1 MTDALIE
8 ALFIPGVSPDAGEAV
23 LGGKGWNLLRL
34 RKHGFP
40 VPRWIV
46 LTDAAFDAEQNCVVP
61 DLAARLAE
69 AGLTGK
75 RFAVRSSAAGEDS
88 ADHSFAGQLETE
100 LSVPPEGVAAAAK
113 KVRLSAFGPRVEAYC
128 REHGLNMLASAS
140 VIVQEMVDAAAAG
153 VAFACDMET
162 GSRRGVSISAVY
174 GLGEGLVSGLL
185 DADTY
190 YVQADG
196 QIRSRIADKH
206 EMLVDT
212 DGDSRRTLAEE
223 ARRAAVLSEARI
235 HQLADTVRAIS
246 NRFGRIQDVEWA
258 FDRSGT
264 LYILQTR
271 PVTTLAKMPD
281 PDGEE
286 ILWDN
291 SNIVES
297 YPGVTTPLTFS
308 FIRGV
313 YSEVYKRFC
322 DMMGVEESM
331 IADNADAFEMLG
343 LIRGRV
349 YYNLK
354 SWYKVLMLLPGYDL
368 NAPFME
374 RMMGVKEPLKDKP
387 AVRPSKRN
395 PHLRLVSTGCV
406 MLRNLFTL
414 EKQIREFTDH
424 FQRVIGPMERRDFN
438 GDGFEELTRAVRTLE
453 TEFLPAWQPPLIND
467 FFAMI
472 FYGLLGK
479 LQNKWLPDADAALS
493 NNLLSGEGGMISAEP
508 VARLRKL
515 ATAIAKDTEL
525 KAALERSDT
534 DFLAS
539 LENHPD
545 IHADYRS
552 YLEKF
557 GDRCIGELKLETV
570 TYRQNPAMLLD
581 ILRSYVRSTENAAT
595 PPDEKLLR
603 TNAEAQAAKAL
614 RWHPIRR
621 LLFFFVLRRARKLVR
636 NRENLRFERTRLFS
650 QVRRIFLAFGRRLA
664 MEGVLDA
671 PRDVFYLEKE
681 EILAWAAGTAVTLD
695 LRALATLRKKEF
707 DAFRAMPAPAERFF
721 TRGAIPLGND
731 FTAAS
736 AAPSD
741 QLAEPAESER
751 KPGASL
757 HGIPCCGKKIRGIAR
772 VVADPTCTEGLAG
785 NILVALRTD
794 PGWAPL
800 FPVCKGVLVERG
812 SILSHAAIVT
822 RELGIP
828 CIVGIAGLT
837 EQVRDGDLIEMDPTT
852 GTVSW
857 AETEEQP

>member
-1 MTDALIE
+1 MTDALFD
-8 ALFIPGVSPDAGEAV
+8 ALFIPGVSADAGEAV

-40 VPRWIV
+40 VPSWIV
-46 LTDAAFDAEQNCVVP
+46 LTDAAFDAEQNCIVP
-61 DLAARLAE
+61 ALAARLAE
-69 AGLTGK
+69 GGLTGK

-88 ADHSFAGQLETE
+88 ADHSFAGQLETV
-100 LSVPPEGVAAAAK
+100 LSVPPEGVADAAK
-113 KVRLSAFGPRVEAYC
+113 KVRLSAFGPRVAAYC
-128 REHGLNMLASAS
+128 REQGLNMLTSAS

-153 VAFACDMET
+153 VAFGCDMET
-162 GSRRGVSISAVY
+162 GSRRGVSISAVF

-190 YVQADG
+190 YVQDDG
-196 QIRSRIADKH
+196 QIRSRIADKR

-212 DGDSRRTLAEE
+212 DGDSRREVSPE
-223 ARRAAVLSEARI
+223 ARRAAVLSEAQIR
-235 HQLADTVRAIS
+235 QLADTVRSIS
-246 NRFGRIQDVEWA
+246 NKFGRIQDVEWA
-258 FDRSGT
+258 FDRAGA

-271 PVTTLAKMPD
+271 PVTTLANLPD

-322 DMMGVEESM
+322 DMMGVEPSM
-331 IADNADAFEMLG
+331 IADNNDAFEMLG

-374 RMMGVKEPLKDKP
+374 RMMGVKEPLKVKP
-387 AVRPSKRN
+387 AIRPSRRN

-406 MLRNLFTL
+406 MLKNLFTL
-414 EKQIREFTDH
+414 EKQIRAFTEH
-424 FQRVIGPMERRDFN
+424 FQRVIGPMEQSDFDC
-438 GDGFEELTRAVRTLE
+438 DGFEELTQSIRTLE

-479 LQNKWLPDADAALS
+479 LQSRWLPDADAALA

-515 ATAIAKDTEL
+515 AKAIARDPEL
-525 KAALERSDT
+525 KTALERSDAE
-534 DFLAS
+534 FLGA
-539 LENHPD
+539 LEQRPGIN
-545 IHADYRS
+545 ADYRS

-570 TYRQNPAMLLD
+570 TYRENPSMLLD
-581 ILRSYVRSTENAAT
+581 ILRSYVKSSENANTA

-603 TNAEAQAAKAL
+603 TNAEAQAARAL
-614 RWHPIRR
+614 RWHPLRK
-621 LLFFFVLRRARKLVR
+621 LVFFHVLRRARKLVR
-636 NRENLRFERTRLFS
+636 NRENLRFERTRLFA

-664 MEGVLDA
+664 MEGVLDS

-681 EILAWAAGTAVTLD
+681 EILAWAAGTALTLD
-695 LRALATLRKKEF
+695 LRSLAALRKKEF
-707 DAFRAMPAPAERFF
+707 DAFRAMPAPAERFS
-721 TRGAIPLGND
+721 TRGAIPIGND
-731 FTAAS
+731 FS
-736 AAPSD
+736 AAPGARP
-741 QLAEPAESER
+741 AEPAER
-751 KPGASL
+751 KDGASL
-757 HGIPCCGKKIRGIAR
+757 HGIPCCGKKVRGIAR
-772 VVADPTCTEGLAG
+772 VVADPTCTENLAG

-837 EQVRDGDLIEMDPTT
+837 EQIRDGDLLEMDPAS
-852 GTVSW
+852 GTVTRVN
-857 AETEEQP
+857 AEDRP

>member
-1 MTDALIE
+1 MTD
-8 ALFIPGVSPDAGEAV
+8 ALFIPGVSADASETV

-34 RKHGFP
+34 QQRGFP
-40 VPRWIV
+40 VPRWVV
-46 LTDAAFDAEQNCVVP
+46 LTDAAFDADQNCIVT
-61 DLAARLAE
+61 DLAACLAE
-69 AGLTGK
+69 AGLPTGK

-88 ADHSFAGQLETE
+88 ADHSFAGQLETV
-100 LSVPPEGVAAAAK
+100 LSVSPEGVADAAK

-153 VAFACDMET
+153 VAFGCDMET

-174 GLGEGLVSGLL
+174 GLGEGLVSGEL

-190 YVQADG
+190 YVQDDG
-196 QIRSRIADKH
+196 QIRSRIADKR

-212 DGDSRRTLAEE
+212 DGESRRTLSED
-223 ARRAAVLSEARI
+223 ARRAAVLSEAQIR
-235 HQLADTVRAIS
+235 QLAEMVRSIS
-246 NRFGRIQDVEWA
+246 NQFGRIQDVEWA
-258 FDRSGT
+258 FDRDGT
-264 LYILQTR
+264 LKILQTR
-271 PVTTLAKMPD
+271 PVTTLANMPD

-322 DMMGVEESM
+322 DMMGVEPAM
-331 IADNADAFEMLG
+331 IADNSDAFEMLG

-374 RMMGVKEPLKDKP
+374 RMMGVKEPLKVKP
-387 AVRPSKRN
+387 TIRPSRRN

-406 MLRNLFTL
+406 MLKNLFTL

-424 FQRVIGPMERRDFN
+424 FQRVIGPMEQRGFDR
-438 GDGFEELTRAVRTLE
+438 DGFEELTQAIRTLE

-479 LQNKWLPDADAALS
+479 LQSRWLPDADAALS

-515 ATAIAKDTEL
+515 AEAIAHDAIL
-525 KAALERSDT
+525 KRALERSDAE
-534 DFLAS
+534 FLGA
-539 LENHPD
+539 LKHRPE

-570 TYRQNPAMLLD
+570 TYRENPAMLLD
-581 ILRSYVRSTENAAT
+581 ILRSYVKTSENANTT

-614 RWHPIRR
+614 RWHPLRKLI
-621 LLFFFVLRRARKLVR
+621 FFHVLRRARKLVR
-636 NRENLRFERTRLFS
+636 NRENLRFERTRLFA

-664 MEGVLDA
+664 MEGVLDS

-681 EILAWAAGTAVTLD
+681 EILAWAAGTAMTLD
-695 LRALATLRKKEF
+695 LRALTALRKKAF
-707 DAFRAMPAPAERFF
+707 DAFRAMPAPAERFS
-721 TRGAIPLGND
+721 TRGAVPLGND
-731 FTAAS
+731 FS
-736 AAPSD
+736 GAPGAHPS
-741 QLAEPAESER
+741 EPAER
-751 KPGASL
+751 KDGAFL
-757 HGIPCCGKKIRGIAR
+757 HGIPCCGKKVRGIAR
-772 VVADPTCTEGLAG
+772 VVTDPTCTEGLAG

-837 EQVRDGDLIEMDPTT
+837 EQVRDGDLIEMDPGS
-852 GTVSW
+852 GTVTW
-857 AETEEQP
+857 AKEQP

>member
-1 MTDALIE
+1 MTDASFD
-8 ALFIPGVSPDAGEAV
+8 ALFLPGVSADAGEAV

-34 RKHGFP
+34 QKHGFP

-46 LTDAAFDAEQNCVVP
+46 LTDTAFDADQNCIVP

-88 ADHSFAGQLETE
+88 ADHSFAGQLETV
-100 LSVPPEGVAAAAK
+100 LSVPPEGVADAAK
-113 KVRLSAFGPRVEAYC
+113 NVRLSAFGPRVEAYC
-128 REHGLNMLASAS
+128 REHGLNMLSSAS

-190 YVQADG
+190 YVQDDG
-196 QIRSRIADKH
+196 QIRSRIADKR

-212 DGDSRRTLAEE
+212 DGDSRRTLAPE
-223 ARRAAVLSEARI
+223 AAHAAVLSEAQIRE
-235 HQLADTVRAIS
+235 LADMVRAIS

-258 FDRSGT
+258 FDRGGS
-264 LYILQTR
+264 LKILQTR
-271 PVTTLAKMPD
+271 PVTTLANMAD

-322 DMMGVEESM
+322 DMMGVEPSM
-331 IADNADAFEMLG
+331 IVDNADAFEMLG

-374 RMMGVKEPLKDKP
+374 RMMGVKEPLKVKP
-387 AVRPSKRN
+387 TIRPSRRN

-406 MLRNLFTL
+406 MLKNLFTL
-414 EKQIREFTDH
+414 EKQIRAFTDH
-424 FQRVIGPMERRDFN
+424 FQRVIGPMEQRDF
-438 GDGFEELTRAVRTLE
+438 DRAGFEELTQAVRTLE

-479 LQNKWLPDADAALS
+479 LQSRWLPDADAALS

-515 ATAIAKDTEL
+515 AAAIAKDAEL
-525 KAALERSDT
+525 KGALERSDAE
-534 DFLAS
+534 FLGA
-539 LENHPD
+539 LERHPG
-545 IHADYRS
+545 ISAEYRS

-570 TYRQNPAMLLD
+570 TYRENPSMLLD
-581 ILRSYVRSTENAAT
+581 ILRSYVKSSENAAP

-603 TNAEAQAAKAL
+603 TNAEAVAARTL
-614 RWHPIRR
+614 RWHPFRKLI
-621 LLFFFVLRRARKLVR
+621 FFHVLRRARKLVR
-636 NRENLRFERTRLFS
+636 NRENLRFERTRLFA

-664 MEGVLDA
+664 MEGVLDS

-681 EILAWAAGTAVTLD
+681 ETLAWAAGTAVTLD
-695 LRALATLRKKEF
+695 LRALSALRRKEF
-707 DAFRAMPAPAERFF
+707 DAFRAMPAPAERFS
-721 TRGAIPLGND
+721 TRGAVPLGND
-731 FTAAS
+731 FSVAPGAS
-736 AAPSD
+736 P
-741 QLAEPAESER
+741 AEPVER
-751 KPGASL
+751 KDGASL
-757 HGIPCCGKKIRGIAR
+757 HGIPCCGKRVRGIAR
-772 VVADPTCTEGLAG
+772 VVTDPTCTEDLAG

-837 EQVRDGDLIEMDPTT
+837 EQVRDGDLIEMDPTA
-852 GTVSW
+852 GTVNW
-857 AETEEQP
+857 AEAEDRT

>member
-1 MTDALIE
+1 MTDALFD
-8 ALFIPGVSPDAGEAV
+8 ALFIPGVSADAGEAV

-40 VPRWIV
+40 VPSWIV
-46 LTDAAFDAEQNCVVP
+46 LTDAAFDAEQNCIVP
-61 DLAARLAE
+61 ALAARLAE
-69 AGLTGK
+69 GGLTGK

-88 ADHSFAGQLETE
+88 ADHSFAGQLETV
-100 LSVPPEGVAAAAK
+100 LSVPPEGVADAVK
-113 KVRLSAFGPRVEAYC
+113 KVRLSAFGPRVAAYC
-128 REHGLNMLASAS
+128 REQGLNMLTSAS

-153 VAFACDMET
+153 VAFGCDMET
-162 GSRRGVSISAVY
+162 GSRRGVSISAVF

-190 YVQADG
+190 YVQDDG
-196 QIRSRIADKH
+196 QIRSRIADKR

-212 DGDSRRTLAEE
+212 DGDSRREVSPE
-223 ARRAAVLSEARI
+223 ARRAAVLSEAQIR
-235 HQLADTVRAIS
+235 QLADTVRSIS
-246 NRFGRIQDVEWA
+246 NKFGRIQDVEWA
-258 FDRSGT
+258 FDRAGA

-271 PVTTLAKMPD
+271 PVTTLANLPD

-322 DMMGVEESM
+322 DMMGVEPSM
-331 IADNADAFEMLG
+331 IADNNDAFEMLG

-374 RMMGVKEPLKDKP
+374 RMMGVKEPLKVKP
-387 AVRPSKRN
+387 AIRPSRRN

-406 MLRNLFTL
+406 MLKNLFTL
-414 EKQIREFTDH
+414 EKQIRAFTEH
-424 FQRVIGPMERRDFN
+424 FQRVIGPMEQSDFDC
-438 GDGFEELTRAVRTLE
+438 DGFEELTQSIRTLE

-479 LQNKWLPDADAALS
+479 LQSRWLPDADAALA

-515 ATAIAKDTEL
+515 AKAIARDPEL
-525 KAALERSDT
+525 KTALERSDAE
-534 DFLAS
+534 FLGA
-539 LENHPD
+539 LEQRPGIN
-545 IHADYRS
+545 ADYRS

-570 TYRQNPAMLLD
+570 TYRENPSMLLD
-581 ILRSYVRSTENAAT
+581 ILRSYVKSSENANTA

-603 TNAEAQAAKAL
+603 TNAEAQAARAL
-614 RWHPIRR
+614 RWHPLRK
-621 LLFFFVLRRARKLVR
+621 LVFFHVLRRARKLVR
-636 NRENLRFERTRLFS
+636 NRENLRFERTRLFA

-664 MEGVLDA
+664 MEGVLDS

-681 EILAWAAGTAVTLD
+681 EILAWAAGTALTLD
-695 LRALATLRKKEF
+695 LRSLAALRKKEF
-707 DAFRAMPAPAERFF
+707 DAFRAMPAPAERFS
-721 TRGAIPLGND
+721 TRGAIPIGND
-731 FTAAS
+731 FS
-736 AAPSD
+736 AAPGARP
-741 QLAEPAESER
+741 AEPAER
-751 KPGASL
+751 KDGASL
-757 HGIPCCGKKIRGIAR
+757 HGIPCCGKKVRGIAR
-772 VVADPTCTEGLAG
+772 VVADPTCTENLAG

-837 EQVRDGDLIEMDPTT
+837 EQIRDGDLIEMDPAS
-852 GTVSW
+852 GTVTRVN
-857 AETEEQP
+857 AEDRP